1 MKLRRSL
8 ALAAAT
14 AVIAPVSLFSASAA
28 YATTSPSPSA
38 SVSTTPSG
46 TPSAPETPSTSPET
60 TPSTPSTPSKS
71 PETTPSGTP
80 SASATPTPT
89 KTPSATPSRTPSGTP
104 SPTDPDEELPGECQD
119 VSIGLTISGLSGKIA
134 AGSGWHPFNLNVHN
148 TSDRTLNGVAV
159 FAGAAADKDGSN
171 LFTTKQVQL
180 QAYDETSKSWQ
191 PVSLDDLA
199 AGYVGETDTLE
210 PDFEIDI
217 KLRLNVA
224 AGAPVGAG
232 FTLGGGVYVDVDKG
246 CIGTGETAYK
256 FQIVKSGTDTSG
268 TKPQEGGKTPLPVG
282 KPAPGKVPAV
292 TGNLA
297 ETGASSQMPVIGL
310 AGGAAVVL
318 GAGALFLVRRRKAD
332 A

>member
-28 YATTSPSPSA
+28 FATTTPSPTAPVTA
-38 SVSTTPSG
+38 SPSG
-46 TPSAPETPSTSPET
+46 TPSTAPTPGTSPQT
-60 TPSTPSTPSKS
+60 TPSTGTGTSPSK
-71 PETTPSGTP
+71 TP
-80 SASATPTPT
+80 AATPTPT
-89 KTPSATPSRTPSGTP
+89 KAPSTTPSKAPTGKP
-104 SPTDPDEELPGECQD
+104 SPSAPDEELPGECQD
-119 VSIGLTISGLSGKIA
+119 VSIDLSISGLPGKIA
-134 AGSGWHPFNLNVHN
+134 AGSGWHPFNLNVFN
-148 TSDRTLNGVAV
+148 KSERTLDGVTV
-159 FAGAAADKDGSN
+159 FAGAAADKDGSS
-171 LFTTKQVQL
+171 LFTTKQVQI
-180 QAYDETSKSWQ
+180 QAYDETTKSWQ
-191 PVSLDDLA
+191 PVSLDGLA

-210 PDFEIDI
+210 PDYEVDI

-232 FTLGGGVYVDVDKG
+232 FSLGGGVYVDLDKG
-246 CIGTGETAYK
+246 CIGAGETAYK
-256 FQIVKSGTDTSG
+256 FQIVKAGTDTSG
-268 TKPQEGGKTPLPVG
+268 TKPQEGGKVPLPGG

-297 ETGASSQMPVIGL
+297 ETGASSQMPVIGI

-318 GAGALFLVRRRKAD
+318 GAGALFLVRRRKSD

>member
-28 YATTSPSPSA
+28 YATTTPTPSA
-38 SVSTTPSG
+38 SVSV
-46 TPSAPETPSTSPET
+46 
-60 TPSTPSTPSKS
+60 
-71 PETTPSGTP
+71 TPSGTP
-80 SASATPTPT
+80 SASATPS
-89 KTPSATPSRTPSGTP
+89 KTPSATPTKGPDATPSKTPSATATPSGTP
-104 SPTDPDEELPGECQD
+104 STTPSKTPSGKPTPSAPDEEIPGECQD
-119 VSIGLTISGLSGKIA
+119 VSIDLTISGLPGKIA

-148 TSDRTLNGVAV
+148 KSDRNLDGVTV

-180 QAYDETSKSWQ
+180 EAYDETSKSWQ

-210 PDFEIDI
+210 PDFEVNI

-232 FTLGGGVYVDVDKG
+232 FTLGGGVYVDLDKG
-246 CIGTGETAYK
+246 CIGAGETAYK
-256 FQIVKSGTDTSG
+256 FQIVKAGTDTSG
-268 TKPQEGGKTPLPVG
+268 TKPQEGGKVPLPG
-282 KPAPGKVPAV
+282 AKPAPGKVPSV

-297 ETGASSQMPVIGL
+297 ETGASSQVPVFGI

-318 GAGALFLVRRRKAD
+318 GAGALFLVRRRKSD